1 MKIKLEFPWAASVAV
16 GEVENHYGVPFV
28 VVESEHKKCVMVAD
42 LPDEEAQAMIEAG
55 RAVAD
60 DNEGGEGGEVTRDE
74 MKAYLTEK
82 GVEFPANIKGDKL
95 AELYAAELAKAE

>member
-55 RAVAD
+55 RAVAAD
-60 DNEGGEGGEVTRDE
+60 DEGGEAADLPDEEAQAVRRGRKPKGE
-74 MKAYLTEK
+74 
-82 GVEFPANIKGDKL
+82 
-95 AELYAAELAKAE
+95 